1 MNNSKILANL
11 GIFSFGVAVGS
22 FAAVTV
28 VREAIPLRD
37 HVWAIGISVAFAV
50 PILAALAV
58 WYLRVVS
65 ACRRV
70 LGAKGGEV
78 INTILTFQVVS
89 IALLFL
95 ILMSIFYAAIV

>member
-1 MNNSKILANL
+1 VANL

-37 HVWAIGISVAFAV
+37 HAWAVGISVASGV
-50 PILAALAV
+50 PILIALAF
-58 WYLRVVS
+58 WYLRVVN

-70 LGAKGGEV
+70 LGDKGGEV
-78 INTILTFQVVS
+78 INAILTFQVVS

-95 ILMSIFYAAIV
+95 ILMSIFYAAIA

>member
-11 GIFSFGVAVGS
+11 GIFGFGVAVGS

-37 HVWAIGISVAFAV
+37 HVWAIGISVASAV
-50 PILAALAV
+50 PILVALTF
-58 WYLRVVS
+58 WYLRVVR

-70 LGAKGGEV
+70 LGERGGEV
-78 INTILTFQVVS
+78 INAILTFQVVS
-89 IALLFL
+89 TVLLFL
-95 ILMSIFYAAIV
+95 ILMSIFYAAIA

>member
-1 MNNSKILANL
+1 LNNSKIIASL
-11 GIFSFGVAVGS
+11 GIFAFGVAVGS

-28 VREAIPLRD
+28 IREAVPLRD
-37 HVWAIGISVAFAV
+37 HVWAIAISVASAV
-50 PILAALAV
+50 PILIALTV

-78 INTILTFQVVS
+78 INGILTFQMVS
-89 IALLFL
+89 TALLIL
-95 ILMSIFYAAIV
+95 ILMSIFYAAIA